1 MQAKMSRM
9 NALFD
14 ERMNRMAKQIEMKAD
29 RDALKKLEERF
40 NLEHRRLTQVIE
52 QLSSD
57 KGHAEERF
65 LTIDDHFKHLQE
77 FVEHLSP
84 GAGHSLH

>member
-29 RDALKKLEERF
+29 RDALRKLEERF
-40 NLEHRRLTQVIE
+40 NLENRRLTQVIE
-52 QLSSD
+52 QL
-57 KGHAEERF
+57 
-65 LTIDDHFKHLQE
+65 
-77 FVEHLSP
+77 
-84 GAGHSLH
+84 